1 MNTVALLSKKFG
13 IYLASVLAAYI
24 LAVVGASWHVAN
36 RLASMGV
43 PLDAGER
50 LAMTARDLAGM
61 AGMFVPIIA
70 FGFLVAF
77 LVTAL
82 LCRWPRALRPKACL
96 ALYALAGF
104 AALVCVHV
112 TLHLAFG
119 LTPVA
124 VARTL
129 PGLLGQ
135 GLAGA
140 VGGLVYRYLNEVA
153 FTRSPFGLDE

>member
-1 MNTVALLSKKFG
+1 MNTVALLSKKLG

-24 LAVVGASWHVAN
+24 LAVIGASWHVQG

-43 PLDAGER
+43 MLDAGER

-61 AGMFVPIIA
+61 AGMFLPIIA

-82 LCRWPRALRPKACL
+82 LCRWPRALRASTCL
-96 ALYALAGF
+96 VLYALAGF
-104 AALVCVHV
+104 VALVCIHV

-119 LTPVA
+119 LTPIA
-124 VARTL
+124 VARTA
-129 PGLLGQ
+129 PGLIGQ

-140 VGGLVYRYLNEVA
+140 VGGLVYRYLNDIV
-153 FTRSPFGLDE
+153 FPRSPFGIDA

>member
-13 IYLASVLAAYI
+13 IYLASVLTAYF
-24 LAVVGASWHVAN
+24 LAVVGASWHVAD

-43 PLDAGER
+43 TLDAGER

-70 FGFLVAF
+70 FGFLLAF

-82 LCRWPRALRPKACL
+82 LCRWPRALRPTVCL

-104 AALVCVHV
+104 VALVCIHV

-124 VARTL
+124 VARTV
-129 PGLLGQ
+129 PGLIGQ

-140 VGGLVYRYLNEVA
+140 VGGFVYRYLNE
-153 FTRSPFGLDE
+153 FIFPRSPFGIDA

>member
-1 MNTVALLSKKFG
+1 MNTFALLSKKFG

-24 LAVVGASWHVAN
+24 LAVAGASWHVAN

-50 LAMTARDLAGM
+50 MAMTARDLAGM

-82 LCRWPRALRPKACL
+82 LCRWPRALRPMACL

-112 TLHLAFG
+112 TLHLALG

-124 VARTL
+124 VARTVT
-129 PGLLGQ
+129 GLLGQ

-140 VGGLVYRYLNEVA
+140 VGGLVYRHLNEVV
-153 FTRSPFGLDE
+153 FPRSPFRLDE

>member
-13 IYLASVLAAYI
+13 IYLAAVLTAYI
-24 LAVVGASWHVAN
+24 LAVIGASWHVAG

-43 PLDAGER
+43 TLDAGER

-61 AGMFVPIIA
+61 AGMFVPIVA

-77 LVTAL
+77 LVAAL
-82 LCRWPRALRPKACL
+82 LCRWPRALRPAASL

-104 AALVCVHV
+104 AALVCIHV

-124 VARTL
+124 VARTA
-129 PGLLGQ
+129 PGLIGQ

-140 VGGLVYRYLNEVA
+140 GGGLVYRYLNEIL
-153 FTRSPFGLDE
+153 FPRSPFRIDG